1 MNIKYIYKPYYLG
14 EFRPSWETD
23 DEQTSYEKYR
33 LLYYYYE
40 TEEHDRLYLG
50 EKGMPRNGK
59 ELAIINRFASVARKK
74 VISWKHK
81 KEFCFL
87 EHEDIKERIKI
98 YEEKYPHF
106 KTI

>member
-1 MNIKYIYKPYYLG
+1 MNTNDIYKQYYLG

-23 DEQTSYEKYR
+23 GEQTAYEKYR

-40 TEEHDRLYLG
+40 TEEYDRLYLG

-59 ELAIINRFASVARKK
+59 EVALINRFAGVARKK
-74 VISWKHK
+74 VISWKYK
-81 KEFCFL
+81 KELCRL
-87 EHEDIKERIKI
+87 SHEETKEMLNI
-98 YEEKYPHF
+98 YEEKNPHF